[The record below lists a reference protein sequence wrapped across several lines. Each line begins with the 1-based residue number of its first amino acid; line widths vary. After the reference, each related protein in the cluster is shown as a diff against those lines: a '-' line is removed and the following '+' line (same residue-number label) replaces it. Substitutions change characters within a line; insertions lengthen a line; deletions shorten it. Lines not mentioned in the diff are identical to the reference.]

1 MMTSGFTLCDDLM
14 GLIGERVKANRDQD
28 TMDYWCELPS
38 PSDERSGACAA
49 CDGTGV
55 GPKREMLETM
65 EELIETL
72 DGTTDVAR
80 AVRYRAQTMME
91 SLSCS
96 VLFRSGMY
104 MYEHGGEVGR
114 GLEGFDD
121 PEFWE
126 TCEAIPAFL
135 MGTHCRVRCVR
146 DRFL

>member
-1 MMTSGFTLCDDLM
+1 MTSGLTLCDDLM
-14 GLIGERVKANRDQD
+14 GLIGERVKAKRDQE
-28 TMDYWCELPS
+28 TMDYWCGHPS
-38 PSDERSGACAA
+38 PFDFFWDPGCAKGIRA
-49 CDGTGV
+49 
-55 GPKREMLETM
+55 KREMIETM

-135 MGTHCRVRCVR
+135 MGTHCRRR
-146 DRFL
+146 YRFLE